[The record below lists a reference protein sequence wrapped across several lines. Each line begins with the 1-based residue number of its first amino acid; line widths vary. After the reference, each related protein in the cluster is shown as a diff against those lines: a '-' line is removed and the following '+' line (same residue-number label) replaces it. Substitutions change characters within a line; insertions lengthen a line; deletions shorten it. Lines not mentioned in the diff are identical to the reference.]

1 MENEQLAPEVQS
13 AVTQLTALDAENGI
27 GVDANPEPTEAEK
40 QEQADKF
47 EFDEMTAAFT
57 AQMGLASLEASLK
70 FLLHPRFEFSES
82 AKAEA
87 LAKFAPMLVKYGL
100 LLPEFIMQYQ
110 QEIEA
115 AKAAFV
121 LAKDGYNNVVELRQ
135 EDALTVAQE
144 QNETEQETEQSEAA

>member
-1 MENEQLAPEVQS
+1 METEQMDTETQAAVNQLLEVDKEQGLIES
-13 AVTQLTALDAENGI
+13 
-27 GVDANPEPTEAEK
+27 PEAEPELTEEERQ
-40 QEQADKF
+40 QETERL

-57 AQMGLASLEASLK
+57 AQMGLSSLEGVLK
-70 FLLHPRFEFSES
+70 MVLHPRFEFSAS

-87 LAKFAPMLVKYGL
+87 LEKFAPMLVKYGL

-121 LAKDGYNNVVELRQ
+121 LAKDGYSNVVQLRQ
-135 EDALTVAQE
+135 EDALTYQH
-144 QNETEQETEQSEAA
+144 ETEQETQLNDAA